1 MTVGRMAISLHREEP
16 PLQPLAHFG
25 TRAASSREGG
35 ETVAAQMPATG
46 TRVVVS
52 APGRCGI
59 VGNPTDM
66 YGGSVVSCSVPMR
79 AWVRI
84 EPSDRLILEADD
96 GAVEIHSAADLA
108 PAGTHTDILRAAIR
122 HLELSSLRAH
132 IACWSELPFGAGM
145 SGSTAMMVA
154 TVRALTTFVGDD
166 YRTYDLAEL
175 ARDAESRSLGVTC
188 GFQDHYMATFG
199 GLNSMDFRDKE
210 FDRPA
215 DTTVFATVEPLGG
228 ALGHLPRLPFVLAN
242 TGVAH
247 HSGAVHRPIRERW
260 LEGDPEVR
268 SAYVRIGE
276 IAREGKRALLRGAWE
291 RLGALMN
298 ENHDIQRRLGGSGP
312 SNEALIAAALEAGA
326 YGAKLAGAGQGGT
339 IIALHPDPD
348 RLGDALM
355 AAGARRLFTPTP
367 VEGVRFERAD

>member
-1 MTVGRMAISLHREEP
+1 
-16 PLQPLAHFG
+16 
-25 TRAASSREGG
+25 
-35 ETVAAQMPATG
+35 
-46 TRVVVS
+46 VVS

-66 YGGSVVSCSVPMR
+66 YGGSVISCSVPMR
-79 AWVRI
+79 AWVRV
-84 EPSDRLILEADD
+84 EPSARLILEADD
-96 GAVEIHSAADLA
+96 GTVEINSVADLA

-122 HLELSSLRAH
+122 HLGLQSLRAYV
-132 IACWSELPFGAGM
+132 ACWSELPFGAGM

-154 TVRALTTFVGDD
+154 TVRALTTFMGEAHGA
-166 YRTYDLAEL
+166 YDLAEL
-175 ARDAESRSLGVTC
+175 ARDAELRSLGVTC

-199 GLNSMDFRDKE
+199 GLNAMDFRDKE
-210 FDRPA
+210 FDRPT
-215 DTTVFATVEPLGG
+215 DETVYATVEPLGG
-228 ALGHLPRLPFVLAN
+228 ALGNLSRLPFVLAN

-268 SAYVRIGE
+268 SAYLRIGE

-312 SNEALIAAALEAGA
+312 SNEALIRAALEAGA
-326 YGAKLAGAGQGGT
+326 YGAKLAGAGHGGT

-348 RLGDALM
+348 QLGDALM
-355 AAGARRLFTPTP
+355 AAGARRLFTPVP
-367 VEGVRFERAD
+367 VEGVRFERADT

>member
-1 MTVGRMAISLHREEP
+1 MVW
-16 PLQPLAHFG
+16 Q
-25 TRAASSREGG
+25 GG
-35 ETVAAQMPATG
+35 VTVATGATRIHMDHARGVQALGASHGSHAPAMG

-79 AWVRI
+79 AWVRV

-96 GAVEIHSAADLA
+96 GAVEIRTAADLA
-108 PAGTHTDILRAAIR
+108 HAGTHTDILRAAIR
-122 HLELSSLRAH
+122 HLGLASLRAH
-132 IACWSELPFGAGM
+132 VTCWSELPFGAGM

-154 TVRALTTFVGDD
+154 AVRALSTFTGEVHGA
-166 YRTYDLAEL
+166 YDLAEL
-175 ARDAESRSLGVTC
+175 ARDAEFRSLGVTC

-199 GLNSMDFRDKE
+199 GVNSMDFRDKE
-210 FDRPA
+210 FDRPP
-215 DTTVFATVEPLGG
+215 DSLVFATVEPLGA
-228 ALGHLPRLPFVLAN
+228 ALGHLARLPFVLAN

-260 LEGDPEVR
+260 LEGDLEVR

-276 IAREGKRALLRGAWE
+276 IAREGKRALLVGAWE

-312 SNEALIAAALEAGA
+312 SNEALISAALGAGA
-326 YGAKLAGAGQGGT
+326 LGAKLAGAGQGGT

-367 VEGVRFERAD
+367 VEGVRYERADG

>member
-1 MTVGRMAISLHREEP
+1 MTVTGA
-16 PLQPLAHFG
+16 
-25 TRAASSREGG
+25 TRLDEIHAVGARWGASTHEAL
-35 ETVAAQMPATG
+35 TPAMG

-79 AWVRI
+79 AWVRV
-84 EPSDRLILEADD
+84 EPSEQLVLEADD
-96 GAVEIHSAADLA
+96 GAVEIRTPADLA
-108 PAGTHTDILRAAIR
+108 SAGTHTDILRAAIR
-122 HLELSSLRAH
+122 HLGLTSLRAH
-132 IACWSELPFGAGM
+132 VACWSELPFGAGM

-154 TVRALTTFVGDD
+154 TVRALTTFVGQEHGP
-166 YRTYDLAEL
+166 YDLAEL
-175 ARDAESRSLGVTC
+175 ARDAEFRSLGVTC

-210 FDRPA
+210 FDREA
-215 DTTVFATVEPLGG
+215 DATVFATVEPLGG
-228 ALGHLPRLPFVLAN
+228 VLGHLPRLPFVLAN

-268 SAYVRIGE
+268 AAYVRIGE
-276 IAREGKRALLRGAWE
+276 IAREGKRALLRGTWE

-312 SNEALIAAALEAGA
+312 SNEALITAALEAGA

-339 IIALHPDPD
+339 IIALHPDPE
-348 RLGDALM
+348 RLGDALLD
-355 AAGARRLFTPTP
+355 AGARRLFTPTP
-367 VEGVRFERAD
+367 VEGVRYERADA

>member
-1 MTVGRMAISLHREEP
+1 MTVATGATRLHLNHTLDVRSDALTHEVAVP
-16 PLQPLAHFG
+16 
-25 TRAASSREGG
+25 AA
-35 ETVAAQMPATG
+35 G
-46 TRVVVS
+46 TRVIVS

-79 AWVRI
+79 AWVRV

-96 GAVEIHSAADLA
+96 GAVEINSAADLA

-122 HLELSSLRAH
+122 HLGLGSLHAH
-132 IACWSELPFGAGM
+132 VACWSELPFGAGM

-154 TVRALTTFVGDD
+154 TVRALTTFVGEVHGA
-166 YRTYDLAEL
+166 YDLAEL
-175 ARDAESRSLGVTC
+175 ARDAEFRSLGVTC

-210 FDRPA
+210 FDRPVDA
-215 DTTVFATVEPLGG
+215 VVFATVEPLGQ
-228 ALGHLPRLPFVLAN
+228 ALRHLARLPFVLAN

-260 LEGDPEVR
+260 LEGDVEVR

-312 SNEALIAAALEAGA
+312 SNEALISAALEAGA
-326 YGAKLAGAGQGGT
+326 LGAKLAGAGQGGT

-348 RLGDALM
+348 RLGEALM

-367 VEGVRFERAD
+367 VEGVRYERADA